1 MAFVGDVAD
10 TDGGVAHR
18 VRRFPAGGGQVK
30 TRVVAAI
37 SAGVFGVVGF
47 VVGFAAPAQA
57 AEPVEQAC
65 LGEFLSGG
73 AQEFGAG
80 FGQTIGFFAQFPEV
94 FGLDNFGEGIQN
106 VQAGTAAAFPDACNS
121 D

>member
-1 MAFVGDVAD
+1 
-10 TDGGVAHR
+10 
-18 VRRFPAGGGQVK
+18 VK
-30 TRVVAAI
+30 TRVVVAI